1 MRALSRS
8 LGFRL
13 AAVAIGII
21 SGMTWVIVNDDG
33 LSDVRGTADSQ
44 TRLDIGRTLTDAER
58 AANADC
64 VSVARWKRHHHGFP
78 PPYLL
83 VKPVD
88 GSPATRLPFGEGW
101 RRASAGEVWTHGAC
115 ATW

>member
-8 LGFRL
+8 LGLRL
-13 AAVAIGII
+13 AAIGIGI
-21 SGMTWVIVNDDG
+21 VGGMAWIIVDNDGSG
-33 LSDVRGTADSQ
+33 DVRDTADSQ
-44 TRLDIGRTLTDAER
+44 TQSDSGRTLTDAER

-64 VSVARWKRHHHGFP
+64 VPVARWKRHHDGFP

-88 GSPATRLPFGEGW
+88 GRPATRLPFDAGW
-101 RRASAGEVWTHGAC
+101 RRASLGEVWTHGAC
-115 ATW
+115 STG